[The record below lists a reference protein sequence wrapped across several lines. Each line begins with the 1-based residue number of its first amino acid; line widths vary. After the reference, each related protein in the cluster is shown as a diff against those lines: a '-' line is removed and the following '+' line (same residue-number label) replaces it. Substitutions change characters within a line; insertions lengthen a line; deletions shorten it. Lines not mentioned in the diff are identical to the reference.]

1 MKSILKIIFKIQ
13 RLIISY
19 QSLLITLSNK
29 IKLAL
34 EFTKPYVGFPSTIKK
49 EKRRKREGTRKKEEL
64 SEMIKQETSLRK
76 IIL

>member
-13 RLIISY
+13 RLRISY

-34 EFTKPYVGFPSTIKK
+34 EFTKPYVGFPSTIKQ